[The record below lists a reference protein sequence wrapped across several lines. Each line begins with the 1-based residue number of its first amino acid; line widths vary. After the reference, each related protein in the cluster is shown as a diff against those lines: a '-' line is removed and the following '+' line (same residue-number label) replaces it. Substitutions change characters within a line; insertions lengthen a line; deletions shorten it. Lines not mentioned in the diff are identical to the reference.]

1 MKEIKL
7 QLSIEEINQ
16 VLTALGNLPFI
27 QVHELI
33 GKIQTQASE
42 QLTAGS
48 NGQQA
53 RNNSG
58 QEKQVL
64 VKS

>member
-7 QLSIEEINQ
+7 QLSVEEINQ
-16 VLTALGNLPFI
+16 VLTTLGNLPFI

-33 GKIQTQASE
+33 GKIQVQASE
-42 QLTAGS
+42 QLTAGL
-48 NGQQA
+48 NGQHT
-53 RNNSG
+53 RGNFG

-64 VKS
+64 VRS

>member
-16 VLTALGNLPFI
+16 ALTALGNLPFI

-33 GKIQTQASE
+33 NKIQAQAAE
-42 QLTAGS
+42 QLTAAS
-48 NGQQA
+48 NGEHT
-53 RNNSG
+53 RNHSG
-58 QEKQVL
+58 QERQVW

>member
-7 QLSIEEINQ
+7 ELKIEEINQ

-33 GKIQTQASE
+33 GKIQAQATG
-42 QLTAGS
+42 QLTAGTED
-48 NGQQA
+48 QIT
-53 RNNSG
+53 
-58 QEKQVL
+58 
-64 VKS
+64 

>member
-7 QLSIEEINQ
+7 QLTLEEINQ

-42 QLTAGS
+42 QLTTGL
-48 NGQQA
+48 NGQHPG
-53 RNNSG
+53 NGSI

>member
-7 QLSIEEINQ
+7 QLSIEEINL

-33 GKIQTQASE
+33 GKIQTQAAE
-42 QLTAGS
+42 QLTPGL
-48 NGQQA
+48 NGHA
-53 RNNSG
+53 RNDSG